1 MEFKELLKV
10 ESLPDKLTRKIQKML
25 DQHRHRLEIEAQ
37 KMVPEETTSDD
48 EN

>member
-10 ESLPDKLTRKIQKML
+10 ESLPDKLKGKIRKIL
-25 DQHRHRLEIEAQ
+25 DKRRMEIEAQ
-37 KMVPEETTSDD
+37 KVMVPEETSSDD

>member
-10 ESLPDKLTRKIQKML
+10 ESLPKKLKRKIGKML
-25 DQHRHRLEIEAQ
+25 GQWRLEIEEAQ
-37 KMVPEETTSDD
+37 KMVAEETSSDD

>member
-10 ESLPDKLTRKIQKML
+10 ESLPDKLKGKIRKML
-25 DQHRHRLEIEAQ
+25 DKRRLEMEAQ
-37 KMVPEETTSDD
+37 KIVQEETSSDD

>member
-10 ESLPDKLTRKIQKML
+10 ESLPDKLKVKIRKML
-25 DQHRHRLEIEAQ
+25 DKRRIEIEAQ
-37 KMVPEETTSDD
+37 KMVPEETSSDD

>member
-10 ESLPDKLTRKIQKML
+10 ESLPDKLKRKIGKML
-25 DQHRHRLEIEAQ
+25 GQWRLEIQAQ
-37 KMVPEETTSDD
+37 KMVPEETSSDE